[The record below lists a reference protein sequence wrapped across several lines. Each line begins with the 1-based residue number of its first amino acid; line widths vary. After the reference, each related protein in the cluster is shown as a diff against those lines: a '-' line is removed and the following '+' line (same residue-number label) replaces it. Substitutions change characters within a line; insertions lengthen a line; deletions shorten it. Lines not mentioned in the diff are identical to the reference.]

1 MAECERLNKCPFFT
15 DRMTSMPNVSE
26 VMKRTYCLGDKTE
39 CARYQLASAGVPI
52 PTDLYPPDT
61 ARASEILRSR

>member
-26 VMKRTYCLGDKTE
+26 VMKRTYCLGE
-39 CARYQLASAGVPI
+39 QNGVRQI
-52 PTDLYPPDT
+52 SVGFG
-61 ARASEILRSR
+61 RRSNTI